1 MAEGIIDAFSLH
13 SRTWFRF
20 ATTTRSP
27 RGLPG
32 VPGQTVP
39 SSVLGTYLWLLFS
52 HLRGKGGA
60 VAAAAVGQVGT
71 GLV

>member
-1 MAEGIIDAFSLH
+1 MLFHYTHALGFVSLLLH
-13 SRTWFRF
+13 
-20 ATTTRSP
+20 AA